1 MWSRQATS
9 SCTNSGWKWQVS
21 QTEHKT
27 QELCVH
33 WTRNQLQNA
42 FFKQGTLLLR
52 GKPNSSEDPAMLC
65 ARWKLSATRHL
76 ASHTPSRLLGQAR
89 RELFCT
95 GKRDTIQDLY
105 ANFASPSREGPRKL
119 PGSVGC
125 AHHNSST
132 PLKKSVWPSS
142 ATRTTRGTADSSS
155 KTEHTAILAGC
166 FPLTPEKIFLTC
178 LGHSN
183 DTRRG

>member
-1 MWSRQATS
+1 M
-9 SCTNSGWKWQVS
+9 S

-65 ARWKLSATRHL
+65 ARWKLSATNL

-132 PLKKSVWPSS
+132 PLKKVSGLARPLGRHEARLTAAAKLNTQPSS
-142 ATRTTRGTADSSS
+142 PVSPAPPVPTFRTARVSRPPGAD
-155 KTEHTAILAGC
+155 EAQ
-166 FPLTPEKIFLTC
+166 
-178 LGHSN
+178 
-183 DTRRG
+183 